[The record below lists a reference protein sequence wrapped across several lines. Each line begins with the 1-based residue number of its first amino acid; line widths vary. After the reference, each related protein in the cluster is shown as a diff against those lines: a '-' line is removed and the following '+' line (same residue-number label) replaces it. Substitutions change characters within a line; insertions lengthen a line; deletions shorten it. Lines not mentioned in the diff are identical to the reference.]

1 MFEFCHLNFP
11 IMPLDFYV
19 KQQPQKSFFDFV
31 KEGENSVAKS
41 PLNLLGRGMIFS
53 GALILFY
60 ILWVFVGYQKEVL
73 DLRQRMNSLEVL
85 GVTQNNSTGAS
96 LAAGTTPNTSS
107 FSFGDLL
114 NSFRVG
120 QSDPGLSIKESDLQ
134 SQKGILGLKAVDPA
148 VPSEFSLTIP
158 SLNLDKI
165 KVRTN
170 VDGANK
176 DAYLPILKEAV
187 AHFSGTALPGQE
199 GSVFLFGHSTLP
211 IFNHGQYEGIFTY
224 LLNIKKGDEVILNY
238 NNRDYYYQIIETRV
252 VKPSDYT
259 VLNQPIGKSLI
270 TLMTCDP
277 PGFGTQRFLAIGEL
291 IPL

>member
-1 MFEFCHLNFP
+1 MALE
-11 IMPLDFYV
+11 FYV

-41 PLNLLGRGMIFS
+41 PFNLLGRGMIFS

-85 GVTQNNSTGAS
+85 GVTQSNSTGAS

-120 QSDPGLSIKESDLQ
+120 QPDPGLSIKESDLQ
-134 SQKGILGLKAVDPA
+134 NQQGILGLKAVDSA
-148 VPSEFSLTIP
+148 VPSEFFLTIP

-170 VDGANK
+170 IDGASK
-176 DAYLPILKEAV
+176 DVYLPVLKEAV

-199 GSVFLFGHSTLP
+199 GDVFLFGHSTLP
-211 IFNHGQYEGIFTY
+211 IFARGQYEGIFTD
-224 LLNIKKGDEVILNY
+224 LPKIKKGDEVILNY

-252 VKPSDYT
+252 VEPSDYT
-259 VLNQPIGKSLI
+259 VLNQPIGKNLI
-270 TLMTCDP
+270 TLMTCTP
-277 PGFGTQRFLAIGEL
+277 PGIGTQRFLAIGEL

>member
-1 MFEFCHLNFP
+1 MALE
-11 IMPLDFYV
+11 FYV
-19 KQQPQKSFFDFV
+19 KQQPPKSFFDFV
-31 KEGENSVAKS
+31 KEEQSPAARS
-41 PLNLLGRGMIFS
+41 PLNWLGRGMILS

-73 DLRQRMNSLEVL
+73 DLRQRMGNLEVL
-85 GVTQNNSTGAS
+85 GATQSKTTGAS
-96 LAAGTTPNTSS
+96 LGTGTTSGTSS

-114 NSFRVG
+114 NSLRIG
-120 QSDPGLSIKESDLQ
+120 QPDPGLSVKESDLQ

-148 VPSEFSLTIP
+148 APSEFYLTIP
-158 SLNLDKI
+158 SLNLDKV

-170 VDGANK
+170 IDGANK
-176 DAYLPILKEAV
+176 DIYLPILEEAV

-211 IFNHGQYEGIFTY
+211 IFNHGQYEGIFTD
-224 LLNIKKGDEVILNY
+224 LPKIKKGDEVVINY

-252 VKPSDYT
+252 VDPSDYT

-270 TLMTCDP
+270 TLMTCTP
-277 PGFGTQRFLAIGEL
+277 PGIGTQRFLAIGEL